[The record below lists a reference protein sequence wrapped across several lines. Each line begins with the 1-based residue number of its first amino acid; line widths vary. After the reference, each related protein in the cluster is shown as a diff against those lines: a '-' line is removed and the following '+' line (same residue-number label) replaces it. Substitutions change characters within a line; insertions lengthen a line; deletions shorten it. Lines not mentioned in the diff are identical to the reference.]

1 MEKVLST
8 NNGQAGWEKLSTFGL
23 RHKKSILGF
32 NRYGGKNG
40 SVFVIDKE
48 SGMKIEVMAPSYPK
62 TERIRSYERTISF
75 RSRKG
80 RPALFSF
87 PKIQN
92 KRGRKPLSPE
102 VKAEREALKAE
113 LAGLVFYNHPMRQ
126 RGRKPQSAEQKAEK
140 QALKDQIK
148 QLEAIAN
155 GQTPGKRG
163 RPSKKELAEKEMLAK
178 AKPGDTVST
187 KGGYWV
193 ILPQGIP
200 SFVSA

>member
-23 RHKKSILGF
+23 RHKRTFAGF
-32 NRYGGKNG
+32 NRYAGKNG
-40 SVFVIDKE
+40 PVMIVDQAT
-48 SGMKIEVMAPSYPK
+48 GMKVEFQPASYPK
-62 TERIRSYERTISF
+62 TERIRGYERTISF

-87 PKIQN
+87 PKIQ
-92 KRGRKPLSPE
+92 KKCGRKPLSPE
-102 VKAEREALKAE
+102 QKAEREALKAE
-113 LAGLVFYNHPMRQ
+113 LAGLVFYNHPQ
-126 RGRKPQSAEQKAEK
+126 KKRGRKPQSETEKAEK

-148 QLEAIAN
+148 QLEAIAS
-155 GQTPGKRG
+155 GKTPGKRG
-163 RPSKKELAEKEMLAK
+163 RPSKQELNEKEALAK